1 MYLNHYHL
9 NLKPFEMSPDPRFLW
24 MGEKH
29 KEALAALEYGIM
41 ENKGFLLLTG
51 DAGAG
56 KTLIINALAKSD
68 RVQALIATI
77 PDPDLE
83 ILDFFNFL
91 SEEFQMNRNFNSKGA
106 FLISFKHFLHEVY
119 KAEGKVLLIID
130 EAQRLNHNLL
140 EQIRILSNIEYDFR
154 KLINIFLVG
163 QSELNQILREERN
176 VAFRKRIAVS
186 YHLDS
191 LGQKETENYINHR
204 LDVAGATEEIFNAAA
219 IREIYHF
226 SMGYPRLINI
236 ICDHALL
243 IGYSKGIN
251 LIDDSVIAIC
261 KQDLRI
267 LGEPNKPSAEESHWK
282 MNQVDYQFDKMPARR
297 QANKTNWVYAGIV
310 LACLIG
316 GFALFKFMW
325 KDLPNIEVG
334 AGRPVSA
341 NNLLEK
347 QSSGPK
353 NGNKKDF
360 DKGKAPQNLLTEYAA
375 VRGKNHAGR
384 NKGSLSAAQGDKPAK
399 NAEVLQ
405 NELSAPESKT
415 IIQFEHD
422 SKMLPDE
429 AYTLLEQVV
438 KLSSSKP
445 GSEIIVEGY
454 TDSFGD
460 YIYNKN
466 LSKSRADVIK
476 EYLVKLGIPA
486 TNIKTFGMGSKNPV
500 ASNKTREGRKQNRR
514 IEIQIKTK

>member
-1 MYLNHYHL
+1 
-9 NLKPFEMSPDPRFLW
+9 MSPDPRFLW

-29 KEALAALEYGIM
+29 KEALASLEYGII

-56 KTLIINALAKSD
+56 KTLIINALAKSE

-91 SEEFQMNRNFNSKGA
+91 SEEFQMNRHFDSKGA
-106 FLISFKHFLHEVY
+106 FLIHFKHFLHEVY
-119 KAEGKVLLIID
+119 AAEGKVLLIID
-130 EAQRLNHNLL
+130 EAQRLNHDLL

-163 QSELNQILREERN
+163 QSELNQVLREERN

-186 YHLDS
+186 YHLDP
-191 LGQKETENYINHR
+191 LDETETKNYIHHR
-204 LDVAGATEEIFNAAA
+204 LNVAGATEEIFNAAA
-219 IREIYHF
+219 TREIHYF

-243 IGYSKGIN
+243 IGYSKGIH
-251 LIDDSVIAIC
+251 LIDDGVIASC

-267 LGEPNKPSAEESHWK
+267 LGEPNTLLAEDSHQNE
-282 MNQVDYQFDKMPARR
+282 NQEEYRFDKIPVRLTA
-297 QANKTNWVYAGIV
+297 ANRNWVYAGIV
-310 LACLIG
+310 LAFLISG
-316 GFALFKFMW
+316 LALSNFMW
-325 KDLPNIEVG
+325 KDRSHTEVR
-334 AGRPVSA
+334 ASHQVSD
-341 NNLLEK
+341 NNLSEK
-347 QSSGPK
+347 QSPSPEYV
-353 NGNKKDF
+353 NKEDVG
-360 DKGKAPQNLLTEYAA
+360 KGKVPQNHQMDYAA

-384 NKGSLSAAQGDKPAK
+384 NKMALSEVQGQELLKSAEALK
-399 NAEVLQ
+399 ND
-405 NELSAPESKT
+405 LSAPESKT
-415 IIQFEHD
+415 VIQFEHD
-422 SKMLPDE
+422 SMTLPDE
-429 AYTLLEQVV
+429 AYALLDQVV
-438 KLSSSKP
+438 KLSSSRP

-460 YIYNKN
+460 YIYNKD

-476 EYLVKLGIPA
+476 EYLVKVGIPS
-486 TNIKTFGMGSKNPV
+486 TKIKTFGMGPQNPI

-514 IEIQIKTK
+514 IEIRIKAK

>member
-1 MYLNHYHL
+1 MYLNHYNL
-9 NLKPFEMSPDPRFLW
+9 NLKPFEMSPDPQFLW

-29 KEALAALEYGIM
+29 KEALASLEYGIM
-41 ENKGFLLLTG
+41 ESKGFLLLTG

-77 PDPDLE
+77 SDPDLE

-91 SEEFQMNRNFNSKGA
+91 SEEFQMNKHFDSKGA

-119 KAEGKVLLIID
+119 EAQKKVLLIID
-130 EAQRLNHNLL
+130 EAQRLNHDLL
-140 EQIRILSNIEYDFR
+140 EQIRILSNIEYDFK

-176 VAFRKRIAVS
+176 VAFRNRIAVS

-191 LGQKETENYINHR
+191 LDEKETENYIYHR
-204 LDVAGATEEIFNAAA
+204 LNVAGATEKVFDSAA
-219 IREIYHF
+219 IHEIYYF

-243 IGYSKGIN
+243 IGYSKGLN
-251 LIDDSVIAIC
+251 LIDGGVIALC

-267 LGEPNKPSAEESHWK
+267 LGEPNMLLAENSQWK
-282 MNQVDYQFDKMPARR
+282 ENQKNYEFDKIPVRL
-297 QANKTNWVYAGIV
+297 QASKRNWVYAVIV
-310 LACLIG
+310 LAFLSSG
-316 GFALFKFMW
+316 LALFNFMR
-325 KDLPNIEVG
+325 KDLSHIEVRKS
-334 AGRPVSA
+334 RPVPDKHLS
-341 NNLLEK
+341 EK
-347 QSSGPK
+347 QNPGPE
-353 NGNKKDF
+353 NVNKEEF
-360 DKGKAPQNLLTEYAA
+360 EKGKVPQNQLMEHAA
-375 VRGKNHAGR
+375 VRGKIHANR
-384 NKGSLSAAQGDKPAK
+384 NMMSLSAVQGDKPPK
-399 NAEVLQ
+399 NAETSQ
-405 NELSAPESKT
+405 NELFVPESKT

-422 SKMLPDE
+422 SMTLPDE
-429 AYTLLEQVV
+429 AYALLDQVV

-445 GSEIIVEGY
+445 GSDIIVEGY

-476 EYLVKLGIPA
+476 EYLVRVGIPA
-486 TNIKTFGMGSKNPV
+486 TKIRTFGMGPKDPI

-514 IEIQIKTK
+514 IEIRIKAK

>member
-1 MYLNHYHL
+1 
-9 NLKPFEMSPDPRFLW
+9 MSPDPRFLW

-29 KEALAALEYGIM
+29 QEALASLEYGIM

-91 SEEFQMNRNFNSKGA
+91 SEEFQMNRKFDSKGA

-119 KAEGKVLLIID
+119 RAEGKVLLIID
-130 EAQRLNHNLL
+130 EAQRLNHGLL
-140 EQIRILSNIEYDFR
+140 EQIRILSNIEYDFK

-191 LGQKETENYINHR
+191 LDEKETENYINHR
-204 LDVAGATEEIFNAAA
+204 LKVAGATEEIFNAAA
-219 IREIYHF
+219 IREIYSF

-236 ICDHALL
+236 TCDHALL

-251 LIDDSVIAIC
+251 RIDDGVIALC

-267 LGEPNKPSAEESHWK
+267 LGEPNKLLAENSHWK
-282 MNQVDYQFDKMPARR
+282 ENREDYQFDKIPVR
-297 QANKTNWVYAGIV
+297 QPANKTSWVFAGIV
-310 LACLIG
+310 LAFLLG
-316 GFALFKFMW
+316 GFALSNFIW
-325 KDLPNIEVG
+325 KDRSHIEIG
-334 AGRPVSA
+334 ASPPVSD
-341 NNLLEK
+341 NNLSAK
-347 QSSGPK
+347 QGPSPE
-353 NGNKKDF
+353 NANTEDF
-360 DKGKAPQNLLTEYAA
+360 DKDKAPQNHLTEYAA
-375 VRGKNHAGR
+375 IRGKNHAGR
-384 NKGSLSAAQGDKPAK
+384 NNLVLSAVQGEEPAK
-399 NAEVLQ
+399 NTETSQSDLP
-405 NELSAPESKT
+405 APVSKT

-422 SKMLPDE
+422 SMKLSDK
-429 AYTLLEQVV
+429 AYALLDQIV

-460 YIYNKN
+460 YIYNQN

-476 EYLVKLGIPA
+476 EYLIKVGIPA
-486 TNIKTFGMGSKNPV
+486 TKIKTFGMGPQNPI

-514 IEIQIKTK
+514 IEIRIKAE

>member
-1 MYLNHYHL
+1 MYLNHFHL

-29 KEALAALEYGIM
+29 KEALASLEYGIM

-51 DAGAG
+51 DAGVG
-56 KTLIINALAKSD
+56 KTLIINALGKSE

-91 SEEFQMNRNFNSKGA
+91 SEEFEMNRNFDTKGA
-106 FLISFKHFLHEVY
+106 FLIRFKHFLHEVY
-119 KAEGKVLLIID
+119 EAKGKVLLIIG
-130 EAQRLNHNLL
+130 EAQRLNHDLL
-140 EQIRILSNIEYDFR
+140 EQIRILSNIEYDFK

-176 VAFRKRIAVS
+176 AAFRKRIAVS

-191 LGQKETENYINHR
+191 LDQKETGNYINHR
-204 LDVAGATEEIFNAAA
+204 LHVAGATEEIFNAAA
-219 IREIYHF
+219 IREINQF

-243 IGYSKGIN
+243 IGYSKGIK
-251 LIDDSVIAIC
+251 LIDDGVIASC

-267 LGEPNKPSAEESHWK
+267 LGEPNKRLEEDKLWK
-282 MNQVDYQFDKMPARR
+282 ENQEVYEYDEIPGR
-297 QANKTNWVYAGIV
+297 QKDNKRNWVYAGVV
-310 LACLIG
+310 LAFLIS
-316 GFALFKFMW
+316 GFVLFNFIW
-325 KDLPNIEVG
+325 KDRSHVDGVASRQFPDQEISKKESLSP
-334 AGRPVSA
+334 
-341 NNLLEK
+341 EK
-347 QSSGPK
+347 AAK
-353 NGNKKDF
+353 EDF
-360 DKGKAPQNLLTEYAA
+360 DRGKVTQSRQLEYAA
-375 VRGKNHAGR
+375 VQEKNSIAT
-384 NKGSLSAAQGDKPAK
+384 NKKLLSAVQGDGSEK
-399 NAEVLQ
+399 NGQASQ
-405 NELSAPESKT
+405 NNLSAPEHKT

-422 SKMLPDE
+422 SIMLPNE
-429 AYTLLEQVV
+429 AYAQLDQVV

-466 LSKSRADVIK
+466 LSRSRADVIK
-476 EYLVKLGIPA
+476 EYLVKVGIPA
-486 TNIKTFGMGSKNPV
+486 TKIKTFGMGPQNPI
-500 ASNKTREGRKQNRR
+500 ASNQSREGRKQNRR
-514 IEIQIKTK
+514 IEIRIKPE